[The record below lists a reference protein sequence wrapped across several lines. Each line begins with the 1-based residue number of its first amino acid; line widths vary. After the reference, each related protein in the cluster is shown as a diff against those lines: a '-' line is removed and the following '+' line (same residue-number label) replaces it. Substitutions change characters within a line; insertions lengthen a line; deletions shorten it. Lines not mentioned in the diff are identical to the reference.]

1 MSHSEI
7 TFTDKVENGGTTVD
21 GLVSASN
28 LNEIKS
34 VSNANG
40 ASFDVRLDALELT
53 EATSTVVVK
62 QASDLSGTLLS
73 NVVYF
78 IDGTIDM
85 GSQSIE
91 VPVGGLSLI
100 GSTFGV
106 AQLTSSADGYTMFTS
121 PVGGSGNLLGK
132 DISFEVTGGGS
143 EVFNLV
149 SATGFEVF
157 EFSRIKFNDCSSLG
171 TVDNYR
177 QGFEDG
183 SSRLGGSPSL
193 ILKGAW
199 SGGYRISTSI
209 VRGLS
214 GLMTAPL
221 FSAGAGFTMQ
231 SRFITDINCDLPTL
245 GSLLDFSPINFPN
258 PSTLQLRGA
267 IVTRDDAIDATDTNI
282 TPNVAATDLCSAWS
296 DNIGIKNTFVGGVCV
311 RAIEAQTVIPAINI
325 PVEFTGTWVPY
336 NLVHFD
342 SPANGHL
349 RHLGNDPTEFRVPF
363 DFVLEGKDG
372 DSYEIRLIK
381 DDGSAETLVFSQ
393 TRVINNLQGT
403 RNVAY
408 YDATTYVELNQ
419 GDSIFWQVVNLSSS
433 ANCTLEIAS
442 QYNVEAR

>member
-7 TFTDKVENGGTTVD
+7 TFTDKVENGGTTPT
-21 GLVSASN
+21 GLVGSSD
-28 LNEIKS
+28 LNQIKS
-34 VSNANG
+34 VVNGNG
-40 ASFDVRLDALELT
+40 ASFDSRLDLLELT
-53 EATSTVVVK
+53 SATSTVVVK

-73 NVVYF
+73 TVVYF
-78 IDGTIDM
+78 IDGIIDM

-91 VPVGGLSLI
+91 VPAGGLSLI
-100 GSTFGV
+100 GSTFDV
-106 AQLTSSADGYTMFTS
+106 SQLTSSAVGYTMFTS
-121 PVGGSGNLLGK
+121 PLGGSGNLLGK
-132 DISFEVTGGGS
+132 DLSFEVTGGGS

-157 EFSRIKFNDCSSLG
+157 EFSRIKFNECSSLG

-199 SGGYRISTSI
+199 SGGYRIINSI

-214 GLMTAPL
+214 GIATAPL

-245 GSLLDFSPINFPN
+245 APLLDFSPINFPN
-258 PSTLQLRGA
+258 PSTLQIRDA
-267 IVTRDDAIDATDTNI
+267 IVTRDGAMHATDANI

-296 DNIGIKNTFVGGVCV
+296 DNIGLKNTFVGGVNV
-311 RAIEAQTVIPAINI
+311 LAIEAETVISTINI
-325 PVEFTGTWVPY
+325 PVGINGTWVPY
-336 NLVHFD
+336 GLVHFD
-342 SPANGHL
+342 SPSAGRL

-363 DFVLEGKDG
+363 DFVLEGADG
-372 DSYEIRLIK
+372 DQYEIRLIK
-381 DDGSAETLVFSQ
+381 DDGAETLVYSQ

-408 YDATTYVELNQ
+408 FDATTYVELNQ
-419 GDSIFWQVVNLSSS
+419 GDSVFWQVLNKSST
-433 ANCTLEIAS
+433 ANCTLEDSS
-442 QYNVEAR
+442 QFNVEAR